1 MNNETQGATAHRNR
15 APWAALVVMVAA
27 AFMDLLDGTIV
38 QVALPSIQRGLHM
51 SDAGVQWTASAY
63 TLAFALLLVT
73 GARLGDLLGRRR
85 LFLGGLAAFIA
96 ASAAVAGA
104 QTGAVLI
111 AFRAVQGTAAAL
123 MLPQVLTFIQS
134 EFDRDL
140 RPKAFA
146 LYGMVLAL
154 AGAAGPLLGG
164 LLIATNI
171 AGLGWRAIF
180 LVNIPVGLAALLLG
194 RQLISDSRP
203 NPSSRLDP
211 LGTILL
217 TTGLLAIF
225 YPLIEGRQLGWP
237 TWSFACLGASLPLL
251 GLFTF
256 TQARLARAGRTPLL
270 DLTLLRFRGTTV
282 GLVIALAFF
291 GATSFFFVLTLFLQL
306 GLGYSALKTGI
317 SFLPFSIG
325 IIFGSGAASPLGQRY
340 GRTAV
345 TAGTLIMTATLASM
359 IYVIHHQGTGL
370 AAWQLAPSLTIAG
383 IAFGVVSG
391 TLADIVL
398 GGLPTRLSTSASGLV
413 NTVIQLGSVL
423 AIALVGAIFFN
434 TLGHR
439 PDPHTFIDAADSGLM
454 YLTGSCAVA
463 SLATLH
469 LPRMR
474 PASRPDQPVI
484 PERPAPADGNTAS
497 EIADQRAT

>member
-1 MNNETQGATAHRNR
+1 
-15 APWAALVVMVAA
+15 MVAA

-38 QVALPSIQRGLHM
+38 QVALPSIHRGLRL

-85 LFLGGLAAFIA
+85 VFLGGLVAFIV
-96 ASAAVAGA
+96 ASATVAGA

-111 AFRAVQGTAAAL
+111 AFRAAQGAAAAL
-123 MLPQVLTFIQS
+123 MLPQVLTFIQT

-164 LLIATNI
+164 LLISANI

-180 LVNIPVGLAALLLG
+180 LVNIPVGIAALLLG
-194 RQLISDSRP
+194 RRLIGESRP

-211 LGTILL
+211 LGTLVL
-217 TTGLLAIF
+217 SAGLLAIF

-237 TWSFACLGASLPLL
+237 TWTFACLGASVPLL
-251 GLFTF
+251 GLFAF
-256 TQARLARAGRTPLL
+256 TQARLAQAGGTPLL
-270 DLTLLRFRGTTV
+270 DLTLLRFRGTAV
-282 GLVIALAFF
+282 GLVVTLAFF

-325 IIFGSGAASPLGQRY
+325 IILGSGGASPLGQRY
-340 GRTAV
+340 GRNAV

-359 IYVIHHQGTGL
+359 IYVIHHQGTRL
-370 AAWQLAPSLTIAG
+370 LAWQLSPSLLIAG
-383 IAFGVVSG
+383 LAFGVVSG

-398 GGLPTRLSTSASGLV
+398 GGLPTRLSTSASGVV
-413 NTVIQLGSVL
+413 NTVIQLASVL
-423 AIALVGAIFFN
+423 AIAVAGAIFFS

-439 PDPHTFIDAADSGLM
+439 PDPHTFITAADSGLL
-454 YLTGSCAVA
+454 YLTACCAA
-463 SLATLH
+463 ATLATRR
-469 LPRMR
+469 LPCTRSAR
-474 PASRPDQPVI
+474 HPDQSLI
-484 PERPAPADGNTAS
+484 PERPAPGDSNTTS
-497 EIADQRAT
+497 EIASQRAR